1 MKGNDRMAK
10 PSTVITKKDS
20 KEGLIKSKGILR
32 LDENGRIYIDTDDF
46 GVMDIVA
53 FIEELG
59 MNGTEVEIKIQAK
72 DELVDEVDPLAI
84 YTIGLATSL
93 TGWNSH

>member
-1 MKGNDRMAK
+1 MAK

-32 LDENGRIYIDTDDF
+32 LDENGRIYIETEDF

-53 FIEELG
+53 FIDELG
-59 MNGTEVEIKIQAK
+59 LRDVEVELKIQAK
-72 DELVDEVDPLAI
+72 EETTDEVDPL
-84 YTIGLATSL
+84 SV
-93 TGWNSH
+93 

>member
-1 MKGNDRMAK
+1 MGRV
-10 PSTVITKKDS
+10 STVITKKDS

-84 YTIGLATSL
+84 
-93 TGWNSH
+93 

>member
-1 MKGNDRMAK
+1 MAK

-53 FIEELG
+53 FIDELG
-59 MNGTEVEIKIQAK
+59 LRDVEVELKIQAK
-72 DELVDEVDPLAI
+72 EELTDEVDPL
-84 YTIGLATSL
+84 SV
-93 TGWNSH
+93 

>member
-1 MKGNDRMAK
+1 MAK
-10 PSTVITKKDS
+10 VSTVISRKDT

-32 LDENGRIYIDTDDF
+32 LDDSGRIYIDTDDF

-84 YTIGLATSL
+84 
-93 TGWNSH
+93 

>member
-1 MKGNDRMAK
+1 MSVRVKNPNTKVKGNDRMAK
-10 PSTVITKKDS
+10 VSTVISRKDT

-46 GVMDIVA
+46 GIMDIVA

-84 YTIGLATSL
+84 
-93 TGWNSH
+93 

>member
-1 MKGNDRMAK
+1 MSVRVKNPNIKVKGNDRVAK

-84 YTIGLATSL
+84 
-93 TGWNSH
+93 

>member
-1 MKGNDRMAK
+1 MAK
-10 PSTVITKKDS
+10 VSTVIARKDT

-53 FIEELG
+53 FIDELG
-59 MNGTEVEIKIQAK
+59 LRDVEVELKIQAK
-72 DELVDEVDPLAI
+72 EELTDEVDPLSI
-84 YTIGLATSL
+84 
-93 TGWNSH
+93 

>member
-1 MKGNDRMAK
+1 MGRV
-10 PSTVITKKDS
+10 STVITKKDS

-46 GVMDIVA
+46 GIMDIVA

-84 YTIGLATSL
+84 
-93 TGWNSH
+93 